1 MTFAPTQPYHDG
13 LREAP
18 GRSTT
23 EAFELGPYQAAP
35 SNIPAAPE
43 PGELPDS
50 RLPEAARR
58 RCKLLARRAAE
69 AMNVDSLMFLA
80 AAIEVEA
87 ARKSAE
93 EART

>member
-1 MTFAPTQPYHDG
+1 MTFAPTLAYHDG

-23 EAFELGPYQAAP
+23 ETFELGPYQADPA
-35 SNIPAAPE
+35 NIPASPE

-50 RLPEAARR
+50 RLPETARR
-58 RCKLLARRAAE
+58 RCKLLAWRAAE
-69 AMNVDSLMFLA
+69 TMNVDSLMFLA

-93 EART
+93 EARS